1 MRKITFGFEQKWNH
15 ISVRQLGEIIA
26 EFLICLRFQWDL
38 REISKIYLRYDWNM
52 LESCERYAWYLV
64 FGSYIT
70 DIFLIYSRDMQ
81 EIQTRLIRFAWCL
94 CLCYTWYGPEICLGN
109 EWDIPEIVIC
119 VRDSWDMPYIFLIY
133 ACFIFLIYSWY
144 IFLINAWF
152 QPVIFL
158 GYTWD
163 FFEIYPR
170 YASDIK
176 EACLRYT
183 QHLPWGSHQNRK
195 SRKFGT
201 MSQ

>member
-1 MRKITFGFEQKWNH
+1 MKSHICEAIGRNYCGIFDMPE
-15 ISVRQLGEIIA
+15 ISVRFARNIKDLPEM
-26 EFLICLRFQWDL
+26 CLKYAWEL
-38 REISKIYLRYDWNM
+38 REI
-52 LESCERYAWYLV
+52 CLV
-64 FGSYIT
+64 FGIW
-70 DIFLIYSRDMQ
+70 LIYHWHFLDTFQRYMQ
-81 EIQTRLIRFAWCL
+81 EIQTRLIRFAW

-119 VRDSWDMPYIFLIY
+119 VKDSWDMPYIFLIY

-183 QHLPWGSHQNRK
+183 QHLP
-195 SRKFGT
+195 
-201 MSQ
+201 